1 MFGLGGQEILL
12 LGCCT
17 VVPLAAVGLAF
28 ALGRLSARKTTRD
41 DSGTTTDF
49 DDPNS

>member
-12 LGCCT
+12 LACCG
-17 VVPLAAVGLAF
+17 VVPLAAAAIAF
-28 ALGRLSARKTTRD
+28 AVGRLSARPTTRD
-41 DSGTTTDF
+41 DSGPATDY